1 MNPKYL
7 LSIIIP
13 AYNAEKHISHTVEE
27 ILKLS
32 NIEFEVIIIN
42 DGSKDNT
49 LNICK
54 ELESQYPKLKVLT
67 QSNKGVSA
75 ARNLGIQHA
84 QGAWLFFCDSDDWID
99 AANMK
104 IILNRIGKAK
114 DIIYLMA
121 MNFIKPQPEGTV
133 LHPVPNEKSFTPT
146 EFLSSLSFQGSSC
159 NYLFPAQ
166 LIHNNNIT
174 FPEGVLNTE
183 DQNFNIKCIVCSQSV
198 YSINLPIYN
207 YNHLNESSASHSNK
221 SYKWRIGPLESVL
234 DIIKFCKERGINT
247 QTVATQINRL
257 VEYYYFSHIY
267 GTHST
272 QELRHICLLLSQIA
286 KNCPTITKSLKYH
299 AIKLNPLIGIYLI
312 RAYNKIRF

>member
-133 LHPVPNEKSFTPT
+133 LHPVPNDKSFTPT

-183 DQNFNIKCIVCSQSV
+183 DQNFNIKCISCSKGI
-198 YSINLPIYN
+198 YSINLPVYN

-221 SYKWRIGPLESVL
+221 SFKWRIGPLESAL
-234 DIIKFCKERGINT
+234 NIIEFCKEKKIDI
-247 QTVATQINRL
+247 QIVSTQINRL

-267 GTHST
+267 GTYST
-272 QELRHICLLLSQIA
+272 HELKYICNLLSQIA
-286 KNCPTITKSLKYH
+286 QDCPLITKSLKYR
-299 AIKLNPLIGIYLI
+299 AIRLNPLIGIYLI
-312 RAYNKIRF
+312 RVYNKIRF